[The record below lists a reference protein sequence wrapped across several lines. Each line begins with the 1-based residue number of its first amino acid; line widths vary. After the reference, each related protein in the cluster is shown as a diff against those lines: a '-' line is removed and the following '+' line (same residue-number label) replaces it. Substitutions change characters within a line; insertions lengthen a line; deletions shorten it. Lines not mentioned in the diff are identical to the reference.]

1 MSNLHPQVLDLL
13 ASLSTNPP
21 VQPWDVSIA
30 AYRAGG
36 EKLVGLAGDLTPHC
50 DVRDFEIPLRGRV
63 VKARS
68 YSPKGATAAV
78 PGVVY
83 FHGGGFVR
91 GGLESHERL
100 CRELSV
106 QGALRVISVAY
117 RLAPENTYPSAH
129 ADAIESFCWVA
140 DRSDELRIDGEAL
153 AVAGDSSGG
162 MLAAATAATLS
173 ARTDGASVKAQG
185 LLCPVLDLTLSSDS
199 VNRYGS
205 APLLS
210 RAALEWC
217 IDQYVPDVWLRE
229 SSELSP
235 LFSMNLTNAPPALIV
250 NAEIDPVS
258 DDASRYA
265 SKLHA
270 SGVAVVQREY
280 AGMPHS
286 FFLLAGVVDEGERA
300 ITGFAEGLSRL
311 LR

>member
-1 MSNLHPQVLDLL
+1 
-13 ASLSTNPP
+13 
-21 VQPWDVSIA
+21 
-30 AYRAGG
+30 
-36 EKLVGLAGDLTPHC
+36 
-50 DVRDFEIPLRGRV
+50 
-63 VKARS
+63 
-68 YSPKGATAAV
+68 
-78 PGVVY
+78 
-83 FHGGGFVR
+83 
-91 GGLESHERL
+91 
-100 CRELSV
+100 
-106 QGALRVISVAY
+106 VISVAY
-117 RLAPENTYPSAH
+117 RLAPENIYPSAH

-140 DRSDELRIDGEAL
+140 DHSDELRIDGEAL

-173 ARTDGASVKAQG
+173 ARPDGASVKAQG

-217 IDQYVPDVWLRE
+217 IDQYVPDVRLRE
-229 SSELSP
+229 SPEVSP
-235 LFSMNLTNAPPALIV
+235 LFRMNLTSAPPALIV

-265 SKLHA
+265 SKLHV
-270 SGVAVVQREY
+270 SGVAVVHHEY

-286 FFLLAGVVDEGERA
+286 FFLLAGVVDDGERA
-300 ITGFAEGLSRL
+300 ITGFAEGLSGL

>member
-1 MSNLHPQVLDLL
+1 MSNLHPQILELL

-36 EKLVGLAGDLTPHC
+36 EKLIGLAGDRNPHC
-50 DVRDFEIPLRGRV
+50 DVRDLEIPLRGRV

-91 GGLESHERL
+91 GGLESHDRL
-100 CRELSV
+100 CRELSI

-129 ADAIESFCWVA
+129 VDAIESFCWVA

-185 LLCPVLDLTLSSDS
+185 LLCPVLDLTLRSDS

-235 LFSMNLTNAPPALIV
+235 LFSMNLTSAPPAFIV

-258 DDASRYA
+258 DDAGRYA

-270 SGVAVVQREY
+270 SGVAVVHHQY